1 MEANEGLLSYKGVA
15 ELTSLSRQSLAR
27 MVNDGKFPS
36 PVKYGSRVFFVRAEV
51 NDWVDQLV
59 KHHREN

>member
-36 PVKYGSRVFFVRAEV
+36 PVKYGSRRVFCARRGE
-51 NDWVDQLV
+51 
-59 KHHREN
+59 